1 VNTVTKNTL
10 ILTTTLIT
18 GLFSIQS
25 YATQGV
31 LVYESDEDFAD
42 DAAVINEDVL
52 FYESDADY
60 ADVINEGVLF
70 YESDADYADV
80 INEGELFY
88 ESDADYADDAAVINE
103 YDEYYEDTNELVVA
117 TNQPL
122 AGDAFSFEKTE
133 RYNRIYNACLLDK
146 SSSVDMQVYNI
157 EMAVIQTCLSIAKNP
172 SWFERFW
179 YD

>member
-42 DAAVINEDVL
+42 DAAVINED
-52 FYESDADY
+52 
-60 ADVINEGVLF
+60 VLF